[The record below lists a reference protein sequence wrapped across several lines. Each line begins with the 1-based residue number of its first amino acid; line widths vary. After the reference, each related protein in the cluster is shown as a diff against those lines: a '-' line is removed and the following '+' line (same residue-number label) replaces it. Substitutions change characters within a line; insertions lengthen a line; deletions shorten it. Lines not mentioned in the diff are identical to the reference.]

1 MLAVAITPA
10 GLMELV
16 RSCCSISGGHPDY
29 TAGWLLRYM
38 FRGLLSVHCTLRPT
52 CSPSHLSDLL
62 HQRLRR
68 LRFLHRRSD
77 CFRVERT
84 KFPGG
89 TFTRSH
95 PAPFHGAHV
104 MSLFETY
111 RNRNC
116 PRVALVPAWPF
127 ESFGVYGFSRRSL
140 PLCPLLIAVSL
151 RQITSV
157 WPTIRELSR
166 VGASEQDALVRL
178 HLRLARYP
186 PQAGTVMVTAR
197 PSRV

>member
-1 MLAVAITPA
+1 MILLAITAGASRVATGQLCMFAVAITPA

-95 PAPFHGAHV
+95 PAPFHGARV
-104 MSLFETY
+104 MILLAQNHRT
-111 RNRNC
+111 
-116 PRVALVPAWPF
+116 PRVFTDCPPEGRRISLTITGVR
-127 ESFGVYGFSRRSL
+127 ESNHAFASADSGKL
-140 PLCPLLIAVSL
+140 KWPLL
-151 RQITSV
+151 
-157 WPTIRELSR
+157 
-166 VGASEQDALVRL
+166 
-178 HLRLARYP
+178 
-186 PQAGTVMVTAR
+186 VTAWR
-197 PSRV
+197 